1 MPAPNNLNHDLRSS
15 EAGFLARRKR
25 PRPAIIVLI
34 ALGHVALFYGLARAL
49 VPDLTAAVERDVVS
63 AFTVTVTVPDDP
75 PPPPEPQPEPDEGA
89 QGAPGREA
97 VPRAVVAPEPPV
109 RIARPSPAPRASS
122 TGTANRS
129 GAAEAGAGT
138 GEAGSGEGTGSGRG
152 GSGQGGGGVLP
163 PPRPV
168 TQPNLVRTITD
179 VRAFPIPEG
188 GRKARIGKSVV
199 VRLAVSPLG
208 RVTGCSIVEPSGFP
222 ETDRTV
228 CALSRDQVRFEP
240 ARDQYGDPI
249 AASFLYRQRF
259 FN

>member
-1 MPAPNNLNHDLRSS
+1 MNGLMPAPHNLNHDRQTS
-15 EAGFLARRKR
+15 EAGGFLARRKR
-25 PRPAIIVLI
+25 PRPSIIVLI

-138 GEAGSGEGTGSGRG
+138 GAAGSGEGTGSGRG
-152 GSGQGGGGVLP
+152 GSGQGGLVPATKPVHVAGSIDAASDFPVP
-163 PPRPV
+163 P
-168 TQPNLVRTITD
+168 
-179 VRAFPIPEG
+179 G
-188 GRKARIGKSVV
+188 GRKARRGTSVV
-199 VRLAVSPLG
+199 VKVTVGVDG
-208 RVTGCSIVEPSGFP
+208 RARDCSIYRASPDP
-222 ETDRTV
+222 EADRITCRLV
-228 CALSRDQVRFEP
+228 TQRLRFEP
-240 ARDQYGDPI
+240 ARNTRGEPV
-249 AASFLYRQRF
+249 AAPFYWQQRWF
-259 FN
+259 